1 MDASGSEERP
11 PVEAIESVFRVYEVR
26 EDGDR
31 LLYVGKPAVSADVL
45 EREVWPL
52 FREYGY
58 EVTLRQRYK
67 PDTGPPLL
75 PGNYALVA
83 KPRSVGID
91 GIPWVNI
98 VFGVLTVLSTLFVGT
113 MYYDIDI
120 SNDLTQAIHAW
131 PFTVAI
137 LGVLGIHEL
146 GHYVMS
152 RYYDVE
158 ASLPY
163 FLPFPTI
170 IGTAGAVI
178 RMKGRIPNRKA
189 LFDIGIAGPL
199 AGLAATVVVTT
210 VGLYLDPVTMTMSE
224 AAREDAVLIDFN
236 YPIMLHL
243 LSDLTGQ
250 PLSYADPTKSVNP
263 VVMGG
268 WVGMFITFLNLLPVG
283 QLDGGHIV
291 RAILG
296 ERTETFSAA
305 VPAGLFGLAG
315 YLHVADGGNAV
326 GIWVFW
332 GLFALLLA
340 YAGPANPIR
349 DEPLDQRRVALG
361 ILTFGIGL
369 LCFTPVPIEVVAA

>member
-1 MDASGSEERP
+1 MDATGSEDRP

-26 EDGDR
+26 QDGDK
-31 LLYVGKPAVSADVL
+31 LLYVGKPAVSTDVL
-45 EREVWPL
+45 EREVWPV
-52 FREYGY
+52 FREYDY
-58 EVTLRQRYK
+58 EVSLEQRYQ
-67 PDTGPPLL
+67 PETGPPLL

-91 GIPWVNI
+91 GIPWSNI
-98 VFGVLTVLSTLFVGT
+98 VFALLTVLSTLFVGT

-120 SNDLTQAIHAW
+120 SQNPLDAIHAW
-131 PFTVAI
+131 PFTAAI

-199 AGLAATVVVTT
+199 AGLVATVVVT
-210 VGLYLDPVTMTMSE
+210 VIGLYLEPVTIAMSE
-224 AAREDAVLIDFN
+224 VSRENAVFIDFN

-243 LSDLTGQ
+243 LADLTGQ
-250 PLSYADPTKSVNP
+250 PLSYADPATSVNP

-291 RAILG
+291 RAMLG
-296 ERTETFSAA
+296 ERTETFSAF

-315 YLHVADGGNAV
+315 YLHFAGGGNAV
-326 GIWVFW
+326 GIWLFW
-332 GLFALLLA
+332 GVFAILLA
-340 YAGPANPIR
+340 YAGPATPIR
-349 DEPLDQRRVALG
+349 DDPLDQKRIALG
-361 ILTFGIGL
+361 ALTFGIGL
-369 LCFTPVPIEVVAA
+369 LCFTPVPIEIVSV